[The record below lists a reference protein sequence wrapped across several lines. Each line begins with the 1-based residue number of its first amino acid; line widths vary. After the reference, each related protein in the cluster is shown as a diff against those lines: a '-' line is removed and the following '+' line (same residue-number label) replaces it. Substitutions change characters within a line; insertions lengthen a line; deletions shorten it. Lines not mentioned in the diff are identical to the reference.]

1 MRSDRLNF
9 WIFRRIFPTLML
21 SSMSLQI
28 LFWMGQK
35 ERSQDEA
42 RKLFASRCLLELH
55 LLAAKQPDLVQLAG
69 ELDRKLQCHVSIV
82 DGESVVIA
90 DSRLDRH
97 QRPWLDAQTKGALAG
112 VIKVTDERDIS
123 GGQDLRRASLPFV
136 CGERKLAAEFNQE
149 ISSPIATLQSR
160 AQRLL
165 LLVILSA
172 FLSGVLTRLL
182 GQPLLRGIR
191 RLERDVDG
199 LNQPELQ
206 TSQPQSIA
214 EFAKISRDLQDSDRS
229 LRHRHLDQKTEL
241 NQARSVISTV
251 PRGLLAVDAEKCLL
265 HANDRAFSIFGTR
278 PAALNCALIAAIR
291 DSELIRVVN
300 LVLRNGL
307 AAEKEFSILR
317 NGDERQI
324 HLVAVPLEL
333 GESRPDGV
341 LIIIEDVTSLRR
353 LEQMRK
359 DFVANVSH
367 ELKTPLAVVR
377 GYLETLRFCI
387 EEKDFSR
394 SQDFLKV
401 MERQSERLNTIID
414 DLLTLSRLEQ
424 EKEINLKTE
433 SQDIGT
439 TLLLASELLRDEAAR
454 KNITISGEAELP
466 EITIAAKHTLI
477 EQACRNLI
485 ENAIRYC
492 PEGSRIHLAIQRGE
506 KEVRIVISDNGPGI
520 APEHQ
525 QRIFERFFRVDKSR
539 DRQNGGSGL
548 GLSIVKHIAILHKG
562 SIEVDSALGHGARF
576 TLRLPRI

>member
-9 WIFRRIFPTLML
+9 WIFRRLFPTLVL
-21 SSMSLQI
+21 SSLSLQF
-28 LFWMGQK
+28 LFWSLQK
-35 ERSQDEA
+35 ERSAEEA
-42 RKLFASRCLLELH
+42 RRLFASNCLLELVS
-55 LLAAKQPDLVQLAG
+55 LGRDQPDLLKLANQ
-69 ELDRKLQCHVSIV
+69 LDRKTESHVSFVI
-82 DGESVVIA
+82 EEAQVIA
-90 DSRLDRH
+90 DSRFDKH
-97 QRPWLDAQTKGALAG
+97 QRPWLDSQTKAALEG
-112 VIKVTDERDIS
+112 SIKVSDERDVS

-136 CGERKLAAEFNQE
+136 FDGRTMAAEFSRV
-149 ISSPIATLQSR
+149 IPSPIANLQNR

-165 LLVILSA
+165 ILVLLSA
-172 FLSGVLTRLL
+172 LLSAILTRLIS
-182 GQPLLRGIR
+182 QPLLRDIY

-199 LNQPELQ
+199 LSQAEPQ
-206 TSQPQSIA
+206 ISQPQSIA

-229 LRHRHLDQKTEL
+229 LRYRHLDQRTEL
-241 NQARSVISTV
+241 NQAHSVISTV

-265 HANDRAFSIFGTR
+265 HANDRAFSIFGVR
-278 PAALNCALIAAIR
+278 PAPLNCALIVAIR
-291 DSELIRVVN
+291 DSELIRLVN
-300 LVLRNGL
+300 QVLRQGS
-307 AAEKEFSILR
+307 AAEKEFTILR
-317 NGDERQI
+317 NGEERQI

-341 LIIIEDVTSLRR
+341 LLVIEDVTALRR

-394 SQDFLKV
+394 SQEFLRV
-401 MERQSERLNTIID
+401 MERQAERLNTIID

-424 EKEINLKTE
+424 ENNADLKTE
-433 SQDIGT
+433 SQDLGT
-439 TLLLASELLRDEAAR
+439 TLLLASELLRDEAGR
-454 KNITISGEAELP
+454 KNIVISGEAELP
-466 EITIAAKHTLI
+466 EIVIAAKHTLL

-492 PEGSRIHLAIQRGE
+492 PEGSRIHLAIQRSE
-506 KEVRIVISDNGPGI
+506 QEFRIIISDNGPGI

-539 DRQNGGSGL
+539 DRINGGSGL

-576 TLRLPRI
+576 TLRLPRN